1 MKNPWLICMALMVSL
16 THIAQAQ
23 QDVAMVGRWEG
34 VLEAGPNKLRLV
46 VSISKATDGIYLGTM
61 TSVDQGNV
69 SIPIDSIQIE
79 GNTLRLELKAIMGLY
94 EGLIS
99 PDKTKVT
106 GKWRQ
111 GGLALPLEFRR
122 VDSVDSLK
130 GAGQLAS
137 PPRTPEAPDVS
148 PLPVE
153 FAVPLSPTPV
163 KGEGKVFL
171 AYELHITNFSPVEIR
186 LGKLEVL
193 SASMPVATFEGAE
206 LNGLLQ
212 RPGAPN
218 LSDNRVLGAGL
229 RAIAFLWIGLDAGRP
244 VPASLRHRLTSA
256 TGRTAEGMQIQIS
269 AAQPLVIGPPLRGDN
284 WLVSSGPGST
294 AGHRQALIPM
304 EGRLYLAQRLAIDW
318 LRLNADNKTFSG
330 DERDNKSYRAY
341 GAEAFAVA
349 DGVIASVKDGIPEN
363 IPGVTSRA
371 VPITLDTV
379 GGNYVMLDLGDSRF
393 AFYAHLQPGSLRV
406 KAGDRVRRGQVL
418 GLVGNSGNSTQP
430 HLHFHVVNGNS
441 PLGAE
446 GIPYAIESF
455 DVQTQNGSWESRKNE
470 IPMNNSR
477 VRF

>member
-1 MKNPWLICMALMVSL
+1 MALMVTL
-16 THIAQAQ
+16 THVAQAQ
-23 QDVAMVGRWEG
+23 QDVAMEGRWEG

-46 VSISKATDGIYLGTM
+46 VNISKAADGIYLGTM

-69 SIPIDSIQIE
+69 SIAIDSIQNE
-79 GNTLRLELKAIMGLY
+79 GNSLRLELKAIMGVY

-99 PDKTKVT
+99 PDKTKIT
-106 GKWRQ
+106 GKWMQ
-111 GGLALPLEFRR
+111 GGPALPLEFRR
-122 VDSVDSLK
+122 VDSADSLK
-130 GAGQLAS
+130 ETEKPVSA
-137 PPRTPEAPDVS
+137 PRTSETSDVS

-153 FAVPLSPTPV
+153 LAVPFVPTPV
-163 KGEGKVFL
+163 MGGQKIFL
-171 AYELHITNFSPVEIR
+171 AYELHITNFSPVEIQ

-193 SASMPVATFEGAE
+193 SAGVPVATFEGAE

-218 LSDNRVLGAGL
+218 LPDNRALGTGL
-229 RAIAFLWIGLDAGRP
+229 RAIAFLWIGLDAGKP

-256 TGRTAEGMQIQIS
+256 TGRTVEGMEMQIS
-269 AAQPLVIGPPLRGDN
+269 STQPLVIWSPLRGDN
-284 WLVSSGPGST
+284 WLASSGPGST
-294 AGHRQALIPM
+294 AGHRQALMLI
-304 EGRLYLAQRLAIDW
+304 EGKLYLAQRLAIDW
-318 LRLNADNKTFSG
+318 IRLNADNKTFSG

-363 IPGVTSRA
+363 IPGATSRA

-379 GGNYVMLDLGDSRF
+379 CGNYVVLDLGDDRF

-406 KAGDRVRRGQVL
+406 KVGDRVRRGQVL

-430 HLHFHVVNGNS
+430 HLHFHVTNGNS

-455 DVQTQNGSWESRKNE
+455 EVQAQNGSWESKKNE